1 MCHRVLI
8 ALLLGLAVTILTGCD
23 SRVQEPWLGESQ
35 RALYGEDQIQRQPA
49 QADELRHRLKYAMA
63 RR

>member
-1 MCHRVLI
+1 MCHRLST
-8 ALLLGLAVTILTGCD
+8 ALLLGLAVAFLAGCE
-23 SRVQEPWLGESQ
+23 SRVQAPWLGEAQ